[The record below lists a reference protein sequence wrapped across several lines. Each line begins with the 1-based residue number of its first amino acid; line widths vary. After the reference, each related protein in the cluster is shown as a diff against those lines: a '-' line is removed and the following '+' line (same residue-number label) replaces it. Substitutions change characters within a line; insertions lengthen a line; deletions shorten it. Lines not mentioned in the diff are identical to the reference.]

1 MNKKL
6 KHICLVNK
14 HGIPKPAFCK
24 DCHTCNSQN
33 DVHLIHTREITF
45 GLEKFQKEIK
55 KWREY
60 PKSYEQ
66 NFALFL
72 R

>member
-55 KWREY
+55 K
-60 PKSYEQ
+60 
-66 NFALFL
+66 
-72 R
+72 